1 MVGTTADKKKEKV
14 IKVKGWKQYYD
25 QVQFEMLVSGLD
37 KSMLLLTDPAWNMY
51 AIDMMADNAW
61 QADTIFACNLISELS
76 KLLLPAKVT
85 HHIPITSHHITPYD
99 IISHLMSSH
108 LILSCLKYKSF
119 DDDGVG
125 TEVPSLEL
133 CKLSINGETISLTK
147 PERETSTKYT
157 CGCEF
162 AIKARYYHHHSY
174 YYHCHLPPLL
184 PLSTTTNMTATT
196 TTTTKQWLEDVPT
209 DEAFKE
215 YVVMSQY
222 VCHSMS
228 QYVIG

>member
-85 HHIPITSHHITPYD
+85 HHIPITSHHM
-99 IISHLMSSH
+99 ISYHISCH
-108 LILSCLKYKSF
+108 LILSYLAS
-119 DDDGVG
+119 
-125 TEVPSLEL
+125 
-133 CKLSINGETISLTK
+133 
-147 PERETSTKYT
+147 STN
-157 CGCEF
+157 
-162 AIKARYYHHHSY
+162 
-174 YYHCHLPPLL
+174 
-184 PLSTTTNMTATT
+184 LSTTMVLAQRYRPWSYANSPLME
-196 TTTTKQWLEDVPT
+196 KL
-209 DEAFKE
+209 
-215 YVVMSQY
+215 S
-222 VCHSMS
+222 H
-228 QYVIG
+228 